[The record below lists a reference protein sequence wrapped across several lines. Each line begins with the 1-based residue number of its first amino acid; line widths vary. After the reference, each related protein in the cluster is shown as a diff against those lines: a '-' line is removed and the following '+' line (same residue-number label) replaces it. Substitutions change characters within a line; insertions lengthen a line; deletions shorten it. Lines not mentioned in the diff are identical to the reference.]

1 MASPAYP
8 DSDDGVGSEFEGSD
22 DGTQTDITVSDS
34 DQEYLPENVSS
45 CMTVHLPRSAP
56 PMDILQPNKKR
67 MSRLYKVNNNIY
79 FYFV

>member
-34 DQEYLPENVSS
+34 DQEYL
-45 CMTVHLPRSAP
+45 HDGAP
-56 PMDILQPNKKR
+56 ASECTTHGYTPTQQKKDVKALQGK
-67 MSRLYKVNNNIY
+67 
-79 FYFV
+79 

>member
-34 DQEYLPENVSS
+34 DQEYLPEN
-45 CMTVHLPRSAP
+45 
-56 PMDILQPNKKR
+56 
-67 MSRLYKVNNNIY
+67 NNIY